1 MFSYMALSKD
11 FLQKRL
17 NVSLSGVYLPL
28 PKIVVT
34 TNGVDSNTGNP
45 TFYQRT
51 DVDITK
57 NAELRMNISY
67 RLGSMNM
74 QVKKTNK
81 TISNDDQ
88 KEKQSSGFG
97 ESPM

>member
-1 MFSYMALSKD
+1 
-11 FLQKRL
+11 
-17 NVSLSGVYLPL
+17 
-28 PKIVVT
+28 
-34 TNGVDSNTGNP
+34 
-45 TFYQRT
+45 
-51 DVDITK
+51 VDITK

-74 QVKKTNK
+74 QAKKTSK

-88 KEKQSSGFG
+88 KEKQNTSFG